1 MKLAKLSLAAMV
13 VAGLASSS
21 FAADTL
27 ADAFKSG
34 TVTGELKASILKLE
48 SLNTQVFSN
57 ISQLEELN
65 QKMKD
70 YTSVL
75 SRFEFKDEKEMTLNY
90 SAYLSFIGK
99 KIDELSKN
107 SSLQKIERI
116 IGISEKIINL
126 SIVKVSLIVAV
137 VVTGINFLISK

>member
-1 MKLAKLSLAAMV
+1 MENNSEITLSEAK
-13 VAGLASSS
+13 
-21 FAADTL
+21 
-27 ADAFKSG
+27 KI
-34 TVTGELKASILKLE
+34 TGELKASILKLDA
-48 SLNTQVFSN
+48 LNIQVVSN

-75 SRFEFKDEKEMTLNY
+75 GRFDFKDEKEMNINY
-90 SAYLSFIGK
+90 VSYLSFIGQK
-99 KIDELSKN
+99 LEEISKN
-107 SSLQKIERI
+107 SSLKKIERI

-137 VVTGINFLISK
+137 IVTGINFLILK